1 MDLCAEINSK
11 FYLKINIQDFWEYLE
26 YMFATP
32 PMAIKICLDLKL
44 RKAKE
49 KPSVKLKTLN

>member
-1 MDLCAEINSK
+1 
-11 FYLKINIQDFWEYLE
+11 
-26 YMFATP
+26 MFAP
-32 PMAIKICLDLKL
+32 PLMAIKICLDLKL